1 MSSSSL
7 FFPRGPLPCDY
18 LPEASLIV
26 SPTQTPQFRQTQ
38 EFPYSFTLKRFL
50 YNADLLQEN
59 LRAYSNYRFGNQ
71 RLGPDLNTTLST
83 GVTWANYVTSLDLSW
98 VFFPKE

>member
-1 MSSSSL
+1 MVALVTLSQESAMSSSSL

-38 EFPYSFTLKRFL
+38 EFP
-50 YNADLLQEN
+50 
-59 LRAYSNYRFGNQ
+59 
-71 RLGPDLNTTLST
+71 
-83 GVTWANYVTSLDLSW
+83 
-98 VFFPKE
+98 